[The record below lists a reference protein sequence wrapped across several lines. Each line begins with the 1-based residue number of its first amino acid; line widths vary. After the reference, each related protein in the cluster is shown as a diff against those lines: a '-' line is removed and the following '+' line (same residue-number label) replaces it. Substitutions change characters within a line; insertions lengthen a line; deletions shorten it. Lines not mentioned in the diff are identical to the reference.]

1 MEEKEKHIV
10 VQGIEKEEQ
19 MMKKKEDK
27 LKSIY
32 NTLERN
38 TNIQEK
44 KKQDWLDRQ
53 IEMEEKKQQKELEEL
68 EEHMKKMQRIK
79 KKEYYREA
87 VKKKNMEILE
97 EKKNKTLWRLEK
109 IDMNNVSPQGRKR
122 ITMSQEKLE
131 TYGSKSSL

>member
-1 MEEKEKHIV
+1 
-10 VQGIEKEEQ
+10 
-19 MMKKKEDK
+19 
-27 LKSIY
+27 
-32 NTLERN
+32 
-38 TNIQEK
+38 
-44 KKQDWLDRQ
+44 
-53 IEMEEKKQQKELEEL
+53 MEEKKQQKELEEL

-131 TYGSKSSL
+131 TYGSKSSLWQLG

>member
-38 TNIQEK
+38 TNI
-44 KKQDWLDRQ
+44 
-53 IEMEEKKQQKELEEL
+53 
-68 EEHMKKMQRIK
+68 
-79 KKEYYREA
+79 
-87 VKKKNMEILE
+87 
-97 EKKNKTLWRLEK
+97 
-109 IDMNNVSPQGRKR
+109 
-122 ITMSQEKLE
+122 
-131 TYGSKSSL
+131 